1 MNIRYTIDNN
11 LVNVVH
17 LVVEFLL
24 ESTLIKHMV

>member
-1 MNIRYTIDNN
+1 MNILYNIDNN
-11 LVNVVH
+11 IVNVVH